1 MSISPEQRQ
10 VLREQLRLRSQQRH
24 SREEAAEI
32 VAKRRAEREAREQAE
47 QGSQPKRRFPRWRW
61 WLWALEALVLLAVVE
76 QRFLHRRRTTET
88 ETAESVRRADEG
100 LPVYP
105 VSSGRELPE
114 GLSEILPSFYVSPE
128 RFPAECRDFQ
138 AEQRRVSEEE
148 GLPVEVENSL
158 GMRFRLVPAGTCLIG
173 SPETEVGRGETEFLH
188 PSVFGR
194 HFYLGKFEVTQR
206 EWRELM
212 GSENNPSRFQG
223 DNLPVEEVT
232 WYDCQEFIRRLN
244 EREGLSRQN
253 GYRLPTEEEWE
264 YACRGGAMTAFCF
277 GDKVSQLGDWADFAD
292 NNYAATAKVGKRR
305 PNILGLYDM
314 HGNVWEWCQ
323 DLFKNYPGDDTP
335 LGQSQEWRNV
345 RGGNWYVTAA
355 ECRSANRCRLPPLSQ
370 GNMLGFRVLR
380 QIAEQPA
387 LE

>member
-1 MSISPEQRQ
+1 MPISPEQRQ
-10 VLREQLRLRSQQRH
+10 VLREQLRQRSKQKH
-24 SREEAAEI
+24 SREEAAELI
-32 VAKRRAEREAREQAE
+32 ARRRAEREARELAE
-47 QGSQPKRRFPRWRW
+47 QGGQPKRRLPRWRW
-61 WLWALEALVLLAVVE
+61 WLWALEAMVLLALVE
-76 QRFLHRRRTTET
+76 QRFLHRRKP
-88 ETAESVRRADEG
+88 AEPVEKGAVVSQG

-105 VSSGRELPE
+105 VQGDRELPA
-114 GLSEILPSFYVSPE
+114 GLVEFLPAFYVSPE
-128 RFPAECRDFQ
+128 GFPAECRDFQ

-158 GMRFRLVPAGTCLIG
+158 GMKFRLVPAGTCLIG
-173 SPETEVGRGETEFLH
+173 SPETEPGRGETELLH

-206 EWRELM
+206 EWQMLM
-212 GSENNPSRFQG
+212 TDNPSRFRG
-223 DNLPVEEVT
+223 EDLPVEEVT

-244 EREGLSRQN
+244 EREGLTRQN

-277 GDKVSQLGDWADFAD
+277 GEDAARLGQWADYAD
-292 NNYAATAKVGKRR
+292 NNYAATSPVGKRR

-323 DLFKNYPGDDTP
+323 DLFKTYPGDSTP
-335 LGQSQEWRNV
+335 LDQGHDWRNV
-345 RGGNWYVTAA
+345 RGGNWYVAAA

-370 GNMLGFRVLR
+370 GNMLGFRILR
-380 QIAEQPA
+380 QIGEQ
-387 LE
+387 